1 MKIIINESRL
11 EKLVLN
17 YIKKQLG
24 EYVPNEDEYDDTNWD
39 GLFYKGGEAVA
50 AIFNSNLYILK
61 KVDYE
66 ISTMFDLDWS
76 ITYKLMRMA
85 SEDLSGIEIDR
96 VINIDKIYLE

>member
-24 EYVPNEDEYDDTNWD
+24 EYHPNDDKNITWD

-50 AIFNSNLYILK
+50 GIFNSNLYILN

-66 ISTMFDLDWS
+66 ISTMFDLNWT
-76 ITYKLMRMA
+76 IIYKLMRMA

-96 VINIDKIYLE
+96 IINIEKIYLE